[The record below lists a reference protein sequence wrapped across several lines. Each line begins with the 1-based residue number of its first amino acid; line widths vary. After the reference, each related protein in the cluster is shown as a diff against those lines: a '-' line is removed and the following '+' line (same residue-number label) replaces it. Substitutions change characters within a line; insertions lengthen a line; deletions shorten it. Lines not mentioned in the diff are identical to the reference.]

1 MYQKERMEKILSIL
15 RMHGYVTVRY
25 LTEELRYST
34 ATVNRDLNMLEQMGE
49 IVRSYGGVEL
59 KSPQTVPVL
68 FRYEQEKLSKK
79 RIAKR
84 AADAVEDGD
93 TIFMDG
99 STTVQYMSEYIL
111 EKKKI
116 TVLTN
121 NTALSSFL
129 SEYGIDV
136 IVLGGRIMEPPYMLA
151 GPDTVEAASHYK
163 ADKCFFSTAFATHDG
178 EMAYTGDIFFNLHK
192 TMLRDSKKSFYLV
205 DQKKVDRAGA
215 KVVLGD
221 LSLVDCVISDYHFPT
236 ETTTRFPKTEFIRIP
251 HSSPCKAKKQGES
264 KGNL

>member
-15 RMHGYVTVRY
+15 RIHGYVTVRY

-49 IVRSYGGVEL
+49 ILRSYGGVEL
-59 KSPQTVPVL
+59 KAPQTVPVL

-84 AADAVEDGD
+84 AADTVKDGD

-99 STTVQYMSEYIL
+99 STTVQYMGEYIL
-111 EKKKI
+111 EKKNI
-116 TVLTN
+116 TVITN

-151 GPDTVEAASHYK
+151 GADTVEVASHYK
-163 ADKCFFSTAFATHDG
+163 ADKCFFSTAFATKDG

-192 TMLRDSKKSFYLV
+192 TMLRNSQKSFYLV
-205 DQKKVDRAGA
+205 DRKKVDRAGA

-221 LSLVDCVISDYHFPT
+221 FSLVDCVISDYRFPT
-236 ETTTRFPKTEFIRIP
+236 ETTARFPKTEFVWIS
-251 HSSPCKAKKQGES
+251 HGTSSKEKAQKDAAEDS
-264 KGNL
+264 